1 MAPLHSRVKRC
12 RRAWNCCE
20 GEEGHSGAHQ
30 DRGLVRVQV
39 LPFGGVIDDG
49 LVDGGKSQEG
59 VAGMDKLEW
68 WKHASEKGRQRQNRV
83 WAPSIHG
90 RMSPSLISLPA
101 HVSTSVSAGW
111 CRGVCADAERVFRS
125 ARKIIARSQRARAR
139 GERDAIGAMAPDV
152 RGQQPHKAWIDE

>member
-1 MAPLHSRVKRC
+1 
-12 RRAWNCCE
+12 
-20 GEEGHSGAHQ
+20 
-30 DRGLVRVQV
+30 VRVQV

-111 CRGVCADAERVFRS
+111 CRGVCADAESFQIEDKNHP
-125 ARKIIARSQRARAR
+125 KIGGRAL
-139 GERDAIGAMAPDV
+139 EPSLKMEVIGAMAPDV
-152 RGQQPHKAWIDE
+152 REQQPQTAWIDEWRASPGRAT